1 MHMCTCTQ
9 MNTCKHMHTFIHM
22 YIHIYTYIY
31 LYPHIHRHK
40 HTYTNTCIY
49 ILLYRHTHKHICAH
63 IQTNIHTHSSITV
76 CILCFGYVL
85 GHHHCARYM
94 PILFSVLLKK
104 QEESFYLRFSKCSSF
119 PHQRNFFLMLTNAT
133 QKSLT
138 GQNAENKRQWGAH
151 SEVTDTK

>member
-1 MHMCTCTQ
+1 MHVHTHIHIHIFVSTYTQ
-9 MNTCKHMHTFIHM
+9 THTYIHQHMHIH
-22 YIHIYTYIY
+22 TP
-31 LYPHIHRHK
+31 LQ
-40 HTYTNTCIY
+40 T
-49 ILLYRHTHKHICAH
+49 HTHKHICAH

-94 PILFSVLLKK
+94 DILFSVLLKK
-104 QEESFYLRFSKCSSF
+104 QEESFYLHFSKCSSF
-119 PHQRNFFLMLTNAT
+119 PHQRSFFLKLTMAT